1 MIEGS
6 GGRMLE
12 FHIGDIIFQIVVVLI
27 LMLIVSRFAVKPVV
41 GMMRERQERIDAQI
55 KAAED
60 GQKAA
65 EALVAE
71 QQEELKKA
79 REQALQM
86 LETEHKRAESE
97 GQEIVNQAKMR
108 ADSIVEKAKEEINS
122 EREKAVIS
130 LRDEVSQL
138 SMLLVS
144 KVLEREIKEEDHKQ
158 EIDVFVKQIG
168 DRL

>member
-6 GGRMLE
+6 DGRMLE
-12 FHIGDIIFQIVVVLI
+12 FHVGDIIFQIVVVLI
-27 LMLIVSRFAVKPVV
+27 LMLIISRFAVKPVV

-55 KAAED
+55 QAAED

-65 EALVAE
+65 EELIAE
-71 QQEELKKA
+71 QQEELKKV
-79 REQALQM
+79 REQAQHM
-86 LETEHKRAESE
+86 IETERKRAESE
-97 GQEIVNQAKMR
+97 GQALLNQAKVR
-108 ADSIVEKAKEEINS
+108 ADDIVEKAKEEINS
-122 EREKAVIS
+122 EREKAVVS

-138 SMLLVS
+138 SMLLAS

-158 EIDVFVKQIG
+158 EIDAFVKQIG